1 MALDGKGWRYGK
13 LLAQEYL
20 AQGHLQEALMIATKY
35 HQDYPANDGVAFL
48 LAKCMIENKKYEA
61 AYTLLMSKTFL
72 PMKDPQKG
80 GICIAKRRCSKRYRL
95 CTKMILQRH
104 CSLSVKQPNG
114 RKILG

>member
-1 MALDGKGWRYGK
+1 MLPKPTYSMIKGQSIWKKRWHWMEKGWRYGK

-48 LAKCMIENKKYEA
+48 LAKCMIENKYEA

-72 PMKDPQKG
+72 PNEGSTEGAVFVSRSDADAASDTGYVQK
-80 GICIAKRRCSKRYRL
+80 
-95 CTKMILQRH
+95 
-104 CSLSVKQPNG
+104 
-114 RKILG
+114 